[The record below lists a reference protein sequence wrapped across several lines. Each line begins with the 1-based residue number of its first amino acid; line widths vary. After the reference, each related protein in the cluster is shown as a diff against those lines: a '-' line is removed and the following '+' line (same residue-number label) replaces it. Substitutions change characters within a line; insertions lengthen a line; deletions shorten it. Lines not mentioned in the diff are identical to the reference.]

1 MRAHTCHPRPFA
13 PRSQPPT
20 STSEANLPL
29 DVKEQPVAS
38 GNLPRLAESGT
49 PRGRLAGPCYLGES
63 APLGSQVA

>member
-1 MRAHTCHPRPFA
+1 MRAHTCHPGPFA
-13 PRSQPPT
+13 PRSQS
-20 STSEANLPL
+20 STTASEATLPFN
-29 DVKEQPVAS
+29 VREQPAAS